1 MKKLTLNVDTLRV
14 EQFQVLPA
22 ATQARG
28 TVRGHE
34 TDEGT
39 SCYWAYCTGAPIT
52 VAQQPC
58 A

>member
-1 MKKLTLNVDTLRV
+1 MKKLTLNVEALRV

-22 ATQARG
+22 AVEARG

-39 SCYWAYCTGAPIT
+39 SCYWHFCNDAPIT
-52 VAQQPC
+52 VPQQPC
-58 A
+58 G

>member
-1 MKKLTLNVDTLRV
+1 MKKLALKVEELHV

-22 ATQARG
+22 APASRG
-28 TVRGHE
+28 TVRAHE

-39 SCYWAYCTGAPIT
+39 SCYWAYCTDAPIT